1 MMALPL
7 RQTLS
12 RAWSSRCPP
21 CWMVWSEPET
31 NGYNTRAPPLL
42 KWAFWDEKYVII
54 KTWRY
59 ESSRIVLRR
68 TWFEKDKTSV
78 QCVVCTAKVKRQRN
92 LNFDLVGD
100 VAWLFQLLLQIFI
113 FPLVVSWVGDG
124 LVERVW
130 ACVRGTDSFQ
140 DYLSVTISHWC
151 TWPAICGFDILG
163 SSHWVSLCMCL
174 SIISTLKKACSME
187 RCWQKTVSGEAHL
200 VLWSMKKIIPF
211 VWTRS
216 SQPSGR
222 GPRSSWCRLRC
233 VHRKYLNLVCSH
245 HMKWMWTNDI
255 YQYLSLFSETCW
267 EHCSD

>member
-1 MMALPL
+1 MEAGGRHSMMIDESSLMMALPL

-21 CWMVWSEPET
+21 CWMVWSEPKT
-31 NGYNTRAPPLL
+31 KGYKTRAPPLQE
-42 KWAFWDEKYVII
+42 WAFWDEKYVVI

-78 QCVVCTAKVKRQRN
+78 QCVVCTPKAKRLRN

-130 ACVRGTDSFQ
+130 A
-140 DYLSVTISHWC
+140 I
-151 TWPAICGFDILG
+151 
-163 SSHWVSLCMCL
+163 
-174 SIISTLKKACSME
+174 
-187 RCWQKTVSGEAHL
+187 
-200 VLWSMKKIIPF
+200 
-211 VWTRS
+211 
-216 SQPSGR
+216 
-222 GPRSSWCRLRC
+222 
-233 VHRKYLNLVCSH
+233 
-245 HMKWMWTNDI
+245 
-255 YQYLSLFSETCW
+255 
-267 EHCSD
+267 EHV